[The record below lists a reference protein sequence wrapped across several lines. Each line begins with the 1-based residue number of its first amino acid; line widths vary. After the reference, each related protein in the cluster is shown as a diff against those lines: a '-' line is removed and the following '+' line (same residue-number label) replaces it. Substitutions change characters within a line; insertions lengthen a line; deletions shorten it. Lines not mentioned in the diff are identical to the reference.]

1 MARSRTRAFCGSAR
15 LSSSRRAS
23 LPSIAPLLA
32 PSPTPRALRSRPLS
46 CRMRPPAITPQ
57 PPPPTLGRSDGSSSR
72 PARSATMILQG
83 APPNAAP
90 RRPAAAPPHDP
101 TCAAAPPLGT
111 QAGRDS
117 TRDRVRPAQLGHY
130 QERREARALNV
141 SSASRLRRTL
151 GPTSHVTRHRRD
163 ALGSRSPRLALHC
176 LQVDRPATVRLPMRC
191 EVGFGSVEGGVRESH
206 RQTLV
211 CVKERLKRRDDGG
224 GMTD

>member
-1 MARSRTRAFCGSAR
+1 MRWFFIQARTLCYYDPAR
-15 LSSSRRAS
+15 RPAPRRH
-23 LPSIAPLLA
+23 AP
-32 PSPTPRALRSRPLS
+32 PRREPTPSRPA
-46 CRMRPPAITPQ
+46 PPRDA
-57 PPPPTLGRSDGSSSR
+57 PPPP
-72 PARSATMILQG
+72 P
-83 APPNAAP
+83 
-90 RRPAAAPPHDP
+90 APPHGTIP
-101 TCAAAPPLGT
+101 RAPPLGA

-151 GPTSHVTRHRRD
+151 GPTSHATRHRRD